1 MLRLS
6 RNGFS
11 ENVEPS
17 QVCEQLP
24 QNPVSYKKKL
34 EYDKRY
40 NAREDRLAYR
50 RDHGRARYAAKKMG
64 MAVTGRDM
72 SRNSDGSYSV
82 EDSSTNRARNG
93 HGNNRRYK

>member
-1 MLRLS
+1 MASPRTS
-6 RNGFS
+6 NPRKSARNYRKNPAS
-11 ENVEPS
+11 Y
-17 QVCEQLP
+17 
-24 QNPVSYKKKL
+24 QNKL

-40 NAREDRLAYR
+40 NAREDRKQYR

-64 MAVTGRDM
+64 LAVTGRDM

-93 HGNNRRYK
+93 HGRNRRYK

>member
-1 MLRLS
+1 MASPRAS
-6 RNGFS
+6 NPRKSAKNYH
-11 ENVEPS
+11 
-17 QVCEQLP
+17 

-50 RDHGRARYAAKKMG
+50 RDHGRARYKAKKMG

-93 HGNNRRYK
+93 HGRNRRYR

>member
-1 MLRLS
+1 MASPKAAAPRKS
-6 RNGFS
+6 ARNYRK
-11 ENVEPS
+11 NRA
-17 QVCEQLP
+17 
-24 QNPVSYKKKL
+24 SYKKKL

-40 NAREDRLAYR
+40 NAREDRKQYR

-64 MAVTGRDM
+64 LAVTGRDM

-93 HGNNRRYK
+93 HGRNRRYR